1 MSASGAINLLIY
13 VIIIVIVIV
22 VLLVVLKFF
31 LGMLFIAPTVSA
43 TPAAYTETV
52 GLVSL
57 LPVGLSQSL
66 IADTS
71 HLLFNLF

>member
-1 MSASGAINLLIY
+1 MSTSGALNLLIY

-52 GLVSL
+52 GLVF
-57 LPVGLSQSL
+57 PIAGLSQSL
-66 IADTS
+66 IPI
-71 HLLFNLF
+71 LLMF

>member
-1 MSASGAINLLIY
+1 MSASGALNLLIY
-13 VIIIVIVIV
+13 VIIIIIIIV

-43 TPAAYTETV
+43 TFIPYTESVSTGMPV
-52 GLVSL
+52 LV
-57 LPVGLSQSL
+57 SL

-71 HLLFNLF
+71 

>member
-1 MSASGAINLLIY
+1 MSASGALNLLIY

-31 LGMLFIAPTVSA
+31 LGMLFLAPTVSA
-43 TPAAYTETV
+43 TPLPYTESG

-66 IADTS
+66 NSADTS
-71 HLLFNLF
+71 LYFYF

>member
-1 MSASGAINLLIY
+1 MSAAGAISTLVWALI
-13 VIIIVIVIV
+13 VIIIIVVIV
-22 VLLVVLKFF
+22 VVLFKVIN
-31 LGMLFIAPTVSA
+31 LLFIAPVTANTIQVSA

-66 IADTS
+66 
-71 HLLFNLF
+71 NLPIL